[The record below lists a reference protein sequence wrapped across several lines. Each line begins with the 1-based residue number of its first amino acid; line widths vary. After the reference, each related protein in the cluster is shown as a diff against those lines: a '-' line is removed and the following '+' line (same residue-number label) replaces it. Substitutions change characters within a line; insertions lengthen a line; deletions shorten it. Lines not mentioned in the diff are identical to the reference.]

1 MPDAL
6 VGKRTLVV
14 RLAPERAAWL
24 YLALALLAHGGVAVL
39 VAVGVLPAPL
49 LWALASLPLS
59 LAGGVQLL
67 RHADSPARL
76 RPALVLGIAAA
87 VLHGLG
93 LAAGFWWT

>member
-1 MPDAL
+1 QTGLLL
-6 VGKRTLVV
+6 VHQLLVIEDL
-14 RLAPERAAWL
+14 RLEAERDPL
-24 YLALALLAHGGVAVL
+24 T
-39 VAVGVLPAPL
+39 GVLNRH
-49 LWALASLPLS
+49 ALASRLPLS